1 MIHVDSCRRD
11 VVQMLYKRSGNVIQL
26 LRRDA
31 HSEQKWNFYDCLT
44 HKRLIMIVPI
54 LKFVYDRRHIASAK
68 KEAPVELRVTFA
80 RKSKWMGTGIRLL
93 PKHWHDG
100 TVTNRIDAKELNT
113 ILDGIMVKARKV
125 VNTMMDAGEL
135 NIDEIPSRM
144 EALTREKRMFVDFCE
159 ERAKVRV
166 YGKSADTAERYDRF
180 LKWLRAWGRIVFFS
194 DVNDR
199 NIMQMDEEL
208 AKTGMKNYSKWN
220 NYHRFMNSFIL
231 DAMDEGLLK
240 RNPYKWLHIEKDKTC
255 GLQKYLTLEEF
266 RRLEKA
272 KMPTDCLDRVRDL
285 FVFQT
290 YTCLSYIDLVDFDPS
305 LLIPEGNASG
315 TTVVYTAKRGNTG
328 KEFVFLLMGGARRIL
343 EKYDYKLPLLSNM
356 KYNDYLKLV
365 AQASGIDK
373 KITSHWARHTGA
385 TMLLN
390 DGNVDMEVIARV
402 LGHSSTRQTR
412 ETYAKLLDRTVVD
425 AMKKFEK
432 RLEKKRKG

>member
-1 MIHVDSCRRD
+1 MFYKCCTSEVT
-11 VVQMLYKRSGNVIQL
+11 MLYNCMETTLAAVR
-26 LRRDA
+26 A
-31 HSEQKWNFYDCLT
+31 EQKGNFSDCLT
-44 HKRLIMIVPI
+44 YKRLIMIVPI
-54 LKFVYDRRHIASAK
+54 LTFVYDRRHIASAK

-80 RKSKWMGTGIRLL
+80 RKSKWMTTGVRLL
-93 PKHWHDG
+93 PKHWHNG
-100 TVTNRIDAKELNT
+100 TVTNRVDAKELNT

-144 EALTREKRMFVDFCE
+144 EALTREKRLFVDFCE
-159 ERAKVRV
+159 ERTKVRI
-166 YGKSADTAERYDRF
+166 YGKSADTADRYYRF
-180 LKWLRAWGRIVFFS
+180 LRWLKAWGRIVFFS
-194 DVNDR
+194 DVNDH

-231 DAMDEGLLK
+231 DAMDEGMLK

-266 RRLEKA
+266 RRLERA
-272 KMPTDCLDRVRDL
+272 QMPTESLERVRDL

-290 YTCLSYIDLVDFDPS
+290 YTCLSYIDLVEFDPS
-305 LLIPEGNASG
+305 VIESCDNIATYSNRRGKTGVEFSVLLLSG
-315 TTVVYTAKRGNTG
+315 V
-328 KEFVFLLMGGARRIL
+328 RRIL
-343 EKYDYKLPLLSNM
+343 EKYDYKLPLISNM

-432 RLEKKRKG
+432 RLEKKRMGC